1 MQFFRFGQWQTI
13 SSARINN
20 LNQIGLDTSVNFLI
34 YMQVICLPEWRVDM
48 NSKES
53 WVVQTKKKTIQSEK
67 ISLECDK
74 D

>member
-1 MQFFRFGQWQTI
+1 
-13 SSARINN
+13 
-20 LNQIGLDTSVNFLI
+20 
-34 YMQVICLPEWRVDM
+34 MQVICLPEWRVDM

-53 WVVQTKKKTIQSEK
+53 WVVQTKKKPIQSEK